1 MLNKIKSVCDENKV
15 LSWIKKSWLTIIIVM
30 LLANFAFTGVI
41 GAVGWD
47 DPSGV
52 PQNFID
58 LESGISTI
66 FNVVI
71 LLAGIIFVVLFL
83 VGGIQYL
90 TASGNEES
98 SGKARKLLL
107 DAIIGL
113 VIVLAAWAIGGW
125 IIEQLT
131 GKGVGEE

>member
-1 MLNKIKSVCDENKV
+1 MNKFLN
-15 LSWIKKSWLTIIIVM
+15 WIKRSWVTIIVVM
-30 LLANFAFTGVI
+30 VLLNFGAANTGS
-41 GAVGWD
+41 AALSR
-47 DPSGV
+47 PSGV
-52 PQNFID
+52 PYTFSD
-58 LESGISTI
+58 LNTSISTI

-71 LLAGIIFVVLFL
+71 LVSGIIFVVLLL

-98 SGKARKLLL
+98 SGKARKLLM

-125 IIEQLT
+125 IIQMLT
-131 GKGVGEE
+131 GKQVGE

>member
-1 MLNKIKSVCDENKV
+1 MLKKIQSAFEENKV
-15 LSWIKKSWLTIIIVM
+15 LAWIKRSWLTIVIVA
-30 LLANFAFTGVI
+30 LLANVAL
-41 GAVGWD
+41 VGPTVAQGIEQ
-47 DPSGV
+47 PSGV
-52 PQNFID
+52 PWTF
-58 LESGISTI
+58 ESMDQAVQTI

-71 LLAGIIFVVLFL
+71 LVAGIIFVVLFL

-90 TASGNEES
+90 TASGNEEL

-125 IIEQLT
+125 IIKQLT
-131 GKGVGEE
+131 GGKEVGE